1 METDH
6 VPLRHW
12 IATLR
17 RKDGGAHEHRIPVD
31 GIDLVDA
38 AVSAKI
44 QADQR
49 FSELIKIEV
58 LE

>member
-6 VPLRHW
+6 VHVFHW

-17 RKDGGAHEHRIPVD
+17 RKDTTVLHRIPVD
-31 GIDLVDA
+31 GVDLVEA
-38 AVSAKI
+38 AIAAKM

-49 FSELIKIEV
+49 FSDAIKVEV

>member
-1 METDH
+1 METEH
-6 VPLRHW
+6 IPSRHW

-17 RKDGGAHEHRIPVD
+17 RKDTGKDHRIPID
-31 GIDLVDA
+31 GVDLVEA
-38 AVSAKI
+38 AIASKM

>member
-1 METDH
+1 METDR
-6 VPLRHW
+6 VYVFHW

-17 RKDGGAHEHRIPVD
+17 RKDTSALHRIPVD
-31 GIDLVDA
+31 GVDLVAA
-38 AVSAKI
+38 AVAAKM

-49 FSELIKIEV
+49 FSDVIKVEV